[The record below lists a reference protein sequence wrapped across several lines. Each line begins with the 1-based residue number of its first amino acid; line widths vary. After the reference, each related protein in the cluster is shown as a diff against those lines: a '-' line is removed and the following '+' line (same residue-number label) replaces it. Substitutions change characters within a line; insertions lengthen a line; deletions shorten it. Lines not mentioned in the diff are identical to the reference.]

1 MQIWV
6 HILFTQNLSGLLQR
20 PSVNRM
26 QWKVYKK
33 CNMQMYIVLQLF
45 CMKFFHAKNH
55 LRTTK
60 SSLPLK
66 VVRIFFYIIQATC
79 KCIQEVI
86 ILFFFYIK
94 QSIFS
99 MFILNAYI
107 WQNTIDT
114 RQHTL
119 KKSIDVFK
127 LSAGENSGINTKDVC
142 KWF

>member
-1 MQIWV
+1 M
-6 HILFTQNLSGLLQR
+6 HTRSNYFFLHETLNIL
-20 PSVNRM
+20 
-26 QWKVYKK
+26 
-33 CNMQMYIVLQLF
+33 
-45 CMKFFHAKNH
+45 
-55 LRTTK
+55 
-60 SSLPLK
+60 
-66 VVRIFFYIIQATC
+66 
-79 KCIQEVI
+79 
-86 ILFFFYIK
+86 
-94 QSIFS
+94 

>member
-1 MQIWV
+1 M
-6 HILFTQNLSGLLQR
+6 HTRSN
-20 PSVNRM
+20 
-26 QWKVYKK
+26 Y
-33 CNMQMYIVLQLF
+33 
-45 CMKFFHAKNH
+45 FFLHETLN
-55 LRTTK
+55 
-60 SSLPLK
+60 SL
-66 VVRIFFYIIQATC
+66 
-79 KCIQEVI
+79 
-86 ILFFFYIK
+86 
-94 QSIFS
+94 